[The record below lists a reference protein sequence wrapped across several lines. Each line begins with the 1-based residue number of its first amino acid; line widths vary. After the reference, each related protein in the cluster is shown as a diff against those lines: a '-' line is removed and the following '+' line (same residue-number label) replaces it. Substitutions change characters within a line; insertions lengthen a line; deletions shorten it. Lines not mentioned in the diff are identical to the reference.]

1 MLLRQ
6 HTTIGAVVPEPL
18 ILHVTL
24 LKVNALLY
32 GKPCRY
38 CGAWME
44 YTDDP
49 AVSETSSSS
58 FSSRPSPQTV
68 SSSSKQTPKTDVVM
82 HRNSLEAFEDV
93 EQLAPQMAGDSVDW
107 SVSRSLGATS
117 HGLEDADDSSDED
130 DDDDDDEGHWGIGA
144 SFLYVECFCLVVF
157 LL

>member
-1 MLLRQ
+1 
-6 HTTIGAVVPEPL
+6 
-18 ILHVTL
+18 
-24 LKVNALLY
+24 
-32 GKPCRY
+32 
-38 CGAWME
+38 ME

-130 DDDDDDEGHWGIGA
+130 DDDDEGHWGIGA

-157 LL
+157 LLWPVVGVAVQ

>member
-1 MLLRQ
+1 M
-6 HTTIGAVVPEPL
+6 PEPL

-93 EQLAPQMAGDSVDW
+93 EQLAPQMVGDSVDW

-117 HGLEDADDSSDED
+117 HGLEDAGDSSDE
-130 DDDDDDEGHWGIGA
+130 DDDDDEGHWGIGA